1 MRMIFRSNGRSNS
14 CSNGQTRA
22 GRTPL
27 SLLRATALAASLL
40 LGACGQPARQLA
52 TADADRK
59 GADRPLVLTSFT
71 VLADLAN
78 NVACGKLRVESIT
91 RPGAEI
97 HNYEPTPSDLRRAQ
111 DAQLILTNGLNL
123 ELWSQKFLDSA
134 KGASRAVVSEGV
146 ELIPIRED
154 AGAGKP
160 NPHAWMSPRQ
170 AITYVTNIRDAFIRL
185 DPANA
190 DTFRLCAA
198 DYSAELA
205 SLDGELRNQLAQL
218 PPDRRLLVSCEGALS
233 YLAADYKLD
242 EAYLW
247 PVNAESEVTPQ
258 RMERVIRTVR
268 ERQVPAVFCESTVD
282 DRAQRRVVEETGA
295 RFGGGVLR
303 GFSLTT
309 GWPGAQLSRH
319 VAPERQDSGS
329 GFESQWP
336 VLSAASRST
345 TSRLATTADRRWW
358 M

>member
-1 MRMIFRSNGRSNS
+1 MRMIFRLNGRL
-14 CSNGQTRA
+14 NGKNRA
-22 GRTPL
+22 CRMPR
-27 SLLRATALAASLL
+27 SLVRATALAVALL
-40 LGACGQPARQLA
+40 LGACGQSPRQQA
-52 TADADRK
+52 TEA
-59 GADRPLVLTSFT
+59 ADRPLVLTSFT

-97 HNYEPTPSDLRRAQ
+97 HDYEPTPSDLRRAQ
-111 DAQLILTNGLNL
+111 DAQLILMNGLNL
-123 ELWSQKFLDSA
+123 ELWSQKFLDGA

-154 AGAGKP
+154 AGAGKS

-190 DTFRLCAA
+190 DTYRRCAA
-198 DYSAELA
+198 DYSTELKT
-205 SLDGELRNQLAQL
+205 LDGELRDQLAKL

-282 DRAQRRVVEETGA
+282 DRPQRRVAEETGA
-295 RFGGGVLR
+295 RFGGVFFVDSLSQPDGPAPTYLAMLR
-303 GFSLTT
+303 HNAKTLIEGLHPNGQF
-309 GWPGAQLSRH
+309 
-319 VAPERQDSGS
+319 
-329 GFESQWP
+329 
-336 VLSAASRST
+336 
-345 TSRLATTADRRWW
+345 
-358 M
+358 